1 MRRMSVAGF
10 EYVYDNYNIYDLAW
24 NSVVTYIIAFLLVDM
39 AYYWFHRAAHEINLF
54 WAAHQTHHSSEE
66 YNLTTALRQSVFQPY
81 TSWVGIIWYSFVCL
95 FELNSCFWFLVVL
108 SPIGLDNEAISF
120 SGALSHECSLSVL
133 DPHRACQ

>member
-81 TSWVGIIWYSFVCL
+81 TSWVGII
-95 FELNSCFWFLVVL
+95 
-108 SPIGLDNEAISF
+108 
-120 SGALSHECSLSVL
+120 
-133 DPHRACQ
+133 

>member
-10 EYVYDNYNIYDLAW
+10 EYVYDKYNIYDLAW
-24 NSVVTYIIAFLLVDM
+24 DSVVTYIIAFLLVDM

-81 TSWVGIIWYSFVCL
+81 TSWVGILLYSIFDRS
-95 FELNSCFWFLVVL
+95 N
-108 SPIGLDNEAISF
+108 
-120 SGALSHECSLSVL
+120 
-133 DPHRACQ
+133 